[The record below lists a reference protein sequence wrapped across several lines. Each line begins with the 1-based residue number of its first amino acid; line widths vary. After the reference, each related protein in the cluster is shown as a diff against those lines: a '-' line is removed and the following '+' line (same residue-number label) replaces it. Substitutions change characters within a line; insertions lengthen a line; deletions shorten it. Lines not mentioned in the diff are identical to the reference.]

1 MIFDKVRLEK
11 GGGGIAVAAR
21 TELNP
26 VLLSE
31 AEGVIDAI
39 TIDIST
45 RNMIIS
51 CTSAYG
57 PQTTATKETKNK
69 FWDYLSNAASS
80 AKIAGKGFIM
90 QGDLYS
96 TLGNTIIP
104 GDKNPK
110 N

>member
-1 MIFDKVRLEK
+1 MLNQNEVLEKKHRDTKASVFFVQEKKCSKINSLKLKGFVIFDKIRHEK
-11 GGGGIAVAAR
+11 GGGGVAVAAR
-21 TELNP
+21 TELNL

-31 AEGVIDAI
+31 AKGDIDAI

-69 FWDYLSNAASS
+69 F
-80 AKIAGKGFIM
+80 
-90 QGDLYS
+90 
-96 TLGNTIIP
+96 
-104 GDKNPK
+104 
-110 N
+110 